1 MTCAHVLGLIDAGP
15 LAGYP
20 PAHLA
25 AAWNHAGTCPECGR
39 AMGIA
44 RQLASRLADWPEVP
58 PPADLAAVVMSRIAR
73 LDEARAMEAGEF
85 PARARGWTAKWA
97 ALATTLGG
105 VTACAPLVW
114 SAATGGAALVRV
126 AGAGLGGAATS
137 GAPWPATLPEGLLL
151 AASLGLYVAGVF
163 APVAAGA
170 TASGSAASR

>member
-25 AAWNHAGTCPECGR
+25 AAWSHAETCPECGP
-39 AMGIA
+39 AMGLV
-44 RQLASRLADWPEVP
+44 RRLAQDLADWPEVA

-73 LDEARAMEAGEF
+73 VDETRAMEAGEL
-85 PARARGWTAKWA
+85 PARARGWLANGA

-105 VTACAPLVW
+105 LTACAALVW

-126 AGAGLGGAATS
+126 TGPGLGGAATS

-151 AASLGLYVAGVF
+151 AAGLGLYVLGLF
-163 APVAAGA
+163 APVAGA